1 MIFLCRTGGAYLNG
15 KESRPMR
22 YALMLLVVVAVV
34 LAGCGGDKEKE
45 ELQVL
50 EKQNNDL
57 AQQLVSKDSSIHNLT
72 LTLNEIRD
80 TLEAAAT
87 HEKTVA
93 SRLAA
98 TEEIGSSTI
107 VGMKERM
114 LDEIAQLASTLRE
127 SRRRIAAVE
136 HRITIVENEKQSL
149 GNAVDSLKKIL
160 DARDISIAGL
170 QSRVTALES
179 EVAAKAQAIQGQK
192 RQLNTVYYVVGTRND
207 LEQKDIIRSTGGFL
221 WGLLG
226 STTVLTSNYSEQAFQ
241 ALDKV
246 TGTTIDVP
254 GEIDEMVPERES
266 SSYSK
271 EVDANGHTRLVIVKP
286 DEFWKANHL
295 AIIID

>member
-1 MIFLCRTGGAYLNG
+1 
-15 KESRPMR
+15 
-22 YALMLLVVVAVV
+22 
-34 LAGCGGDKEKE
+34 
-45 ELQVL
+45 
-50 EKQNNDL
+50 
-57 AQQLVSKDSSIHNLT
+57 
-72 LTLNEIRD
+72 
-80 TLEAAAT
+80 
-87 HEKTVA
+87 
-93 SRLAA
+93 
-98 TEEIGSSTI
+98 
-107 VGMKERM
+107 
-114 LDEIAQLASTLRE
+114 
-127 SRRRIAAVE
+127 
-136 HRITIVENEKQSL
+136 
-149 GNAVDSLKKIL
+149 
-160 DARDISIAGL
+160 
-170 QSRVTALES
+170 
-179 EVAAKAQAIQGQK
+179 
-192 RQLNTVYYVVGTRND
+192 LNTVYYVVGTRND